1 MTKLATLGQV
11 SHGNRKERKTGM
23 ECQNIDADVRDIIQE
38 IVAEIV
44 EVETEQVGWNVNF
57 WDDLEADSLQSI
69 EILSALER
77 RFKITIDQSLLTD
90 MQDVQSTYGLVVAAR
105 SNVGSGAS

>member
-1 MTKLATLGQV
+1 
-11 SHGNRKERKTGM
+11 M

-44 EVETEQVGWNVNF
+44 EVEAEQVGWNVNF